1 MNFKQSQL
9 ENTLRN
15 LGTNIKCI
23 VLFGTNE
30 GAIID
35 LQKKCTEAVCGST
48 QDAFNYVQLDMDNIS
63 KDGGEVYAEFH
74 AQSLMGGRRAIVVKN
89 ADNNMTAL
97 LKSMLPET
105 KSENVLILSSL
116 SLNTRSSLITW
127 SKDRED
133 VIICGCYDDRE
144 EDLGM
149 VAQSMLREKGLNI
162 DVPTLQLLCSR
173 LSPDRKLS
181 QSEID
186 KLAVYMGNRQD
197 ITAQDVQAAVSDVA
211 GANIEDLCYFV
222 ADGAT
227 RKACDMF
234 ARLLKEGQE
243 PATLIRQIA
252 YHYGKLL
259 DCVAQTENGRTIDEA
274 ISSLRP
280 PLMFYRKASFKRQLQ
295 IWNKERL
302 LRIMKALYDAEK
314 DCKSTGLPAEQC
326 AAYFVLRLSD
336 AANRLR
342 QKN

>member
-1 MNFKQSQL
+1 MNFKPSQL
-9 ENTLRN
+9 ENTLKN
-15 LGTNIKCI
+15 IGTNIKCI

-35 LQKKCTEAVCGST
+35 LQKKCAEAVCGST
-48 QDAFNYVQLDMDNIS
+48 QDAFNYVQLDMDSIS

-89 ADNNMTAL
+89 ADNNLTAL

-133 VIICGCYDDRE
+133 IIICGCYDDRE
-144 EDLGM
+144 EDLGV
-149 VAQSMLREKGLNI
+149 VAQNMLKEKGLNI
-162 DVPTLQLLCSR
+162 DVSTLQLLCSR

-197 ITAQDVQAAVSDVA
+197 ITAKDVKAAVSDVA

-222 ADGAT
+222 AEGSIQ
-227 RKACDMF
+227 KACNMF
-234 ARLLKEGQE
+234 ERLLKEGQE
-243 PATLIRQIA
+243 SATLIRQIA
-252 YHYGKLL
+252 YHYAKLL
-259 DCVAQTENGRTIDEA
+259 QCVAQIDNSQTIDEA
-274 ISSLRP
+274 ISAIRP
-280 PLMFYRKASFKRQLQ
+280 PLMFYRKNSFKQQLQ

-302 LRIMKALYDAEK
+302 LRIMKSLYDTEK
-314 DCKSTGLPAEQC
+314 DCKSTGFPAEQC

-336 AANRLR
+336 AANKLR